1 MFFFKIIIGLP
12 LIVMLLVFAF
22 VNNNM
27 VELSLW
33 PADLEIT
40 ISQSVL
46 IVFLYVLGYLAGWFF
61 TWVSYSPIRRLL
73 RAQRKEN
80 RKMSKEQEKLNKEV
94 EDLKGNIDVL
104 KASTPPE
111 PKRSFASWF
120 KNIFKSGSSPD
131 QGE

>member
-1 MFFFKIIIGLP
+1 MLFFKIIIGLP
-12 LIVMLLVFAF
+12 LIVLLLVFAF

-46 IVFLYVLGYLAGWFF
+46 IVFLYVLGYIAGWFF
-61 TWVSYSPIRRLL
+61 TWVSYAPIRRLL

-94 EDLKGNIDVL
+94 EDLRGNIDVM
-104 KASTPPE
+104 KAAMPSD
-111 PKRSFASWF
+111 PKPGFFARL
-120 KNIFKSGSSPD
+120 KNIFKSDSPSKH
-131 QGE
+131 GE